1 MALSRTGRTALLS
14 VISEEEEEKEK
25 VKVTVTVTVKRL
37 AFVGALDGEARG
49 KVACLFFFF
58 HCC

>member
-1 MALSRTGRTALLS
+1 M
-14 VISEEEEEKEK
+14 
-25 VKVTVTVTVKRL
+25 TVTVKRL

-58 HCC
+58 IAAKDRHLSIKSCAC